1 MTPSNTFQNLPA
13 DKQERILDAALSEFA
28 DKGYARASVNSL
40 VSRLG
45 IAKGSI
51 FQYFADKPGLF
62 QHVFDFAVS
71 RVKNHLRA
79 VRDQSRGQDVFERIG
94 MSLLAGLD
102 LIESNP
108 RLFQLYLRIV
118 FEGDVPFRG
127 RLLASIRLFSRDY
140 LMELLAEGVQAG
152 QLRRDLDL
160 ELAAF
165 VVDAAL
171 ERFLIASSVEN
182 LDPGLGLYRADPA
195 RARDMA
201 GRLVQTLRRG
211 LGVPG

>member
-1 MTPSNTFQNLPA
+1 MAPSNTFQNLSA
-13 DKQERILDAALSEFA
+13 DKQERILDEALSEFA

-51 FQYFADKPGLF
+51 FQYFRDKPGLF
-62 QHVFDFAVS
+62 QHVFDFAVG
-71 RVKNHLRA
+71 RVKDHLRR
-79 VRDQSRGQDVFERIG
+79 VRDQSRGQDVFVRIQE
-94 MSLLAGLD
+94 SLLAGLA
-102 LIESNP
+102 LIEDNP

-140 LMELLAEGVQAG
+140 LLDLLREGVAAG
-152 QLRRDLDL
+152 QLRPDLDL

-171 ERFLIASSVEN
+171 ERFLMASSVAQ
-182 LDPGLGLYRADPA
+182 LDPGLGLYQADPDQA
-195 RARDMA
+195 RVLT
-201 GRLVQTLRRG
+201 GRLVDTLRQG
-211 LGVPG
+211 LGAT